1 MIILESLAKRIV
13 LTVDRPQRWL
23 KPEVCGK
30 IRTGRPRQ
38 VATTRLPAVSLCDK
52 GGVLGGSGIC
62 RILSKATIKKPS
74 ALSRKAQRS
83 LYQKQSLKRKN
94 RLSAVPTYQAGR
106 TVARPLHS
114 WNFRKS
120 KSQFLL
126 YRGNRRELRLSNNAS
141 VKLRASRK
149 SHAISSFLN

>member
-30 IRTGRPRQ
+30 IKTGRPRQ

-83 LYQKQSLKRKN
+83 LYQKQSLKRKK

-106 TVARPLHS
+106 TVARPLQS
-114 WNFRKS
+114 WDFREK
-120 KSQFLL
+120 QIPVPPLP
-126 YRGNRRELRLSNNAS
+126 GNRRELRLSNNAS
-141 VKLRASRK
+141 VKLRVSRK

>member
-23 KPEVCGK
+23 KPEICGK

-38 VATTRLPAVSLCDK
+38 VTTTRLPAFSLCDK

-62 RILSKATIKKPS
+62 RILSKATIKPS

-94 RLSAVPTYQAGR
+94 RLSAVPTYQAER
-106 TVARPLHS
+106 TVARPLHKDY
-114 WNFRKS
+114 FK
-120 KSQFLL
+120 
-126 YRGNRRELRLSNNAS
+126 GELGVHQSDITNLSETDIRQRCE
-141 VKLRASRK
+141 VDR
-149 SHAISSFLN
+149 

>member
-38 VATTRLPAVSLCDK
+38 VAPTRLPAVSLCEK

-62 RILSKATIKKPS
+62 RMFSKATIKKTERSKQES
-74 ALSRKAQRS
+74 ATKS
-83 LYQKQSLKRKN
+83 LPKT
-94 RLSAVPTYQAGR
+94 AP
-106 TVARPLHS
+106 
-114 WNFRKS
+114 
-120 KSQFLL
+120 
-126 YRGNRRELRLSNNAS
+126 
-141 VKLRASRK
+141 
-149 SHAISSFLN
+149 

>member
-1 MIILESLAKRIV
+1 MIIIESLANRIV

-38 VATTRLPAVSLCDK
+38 VAPRLLPAVSLCDK

-62 RILSKATIKKPS
+62 HILSKATIKPS
-74 ALSRKAQRS
+74 ALGRKAQRS
-83 LYQKQSLKRKN
+83 LYQKQPLKRKN

-106 TVARPLHS
+106 TVARPLQS

>member
-62 RILSKATIKKPS
+62 RIFSKATIKTERSKQKS
-74 ALSRKAQRS
+74 ATKS
-83 LYQKQSLKRKN
+83 LPKT
-94 RLSAVPTYQAGR
+94 VP
-106 TVARPLHS
+106 
-114 WNFRKS
+114 
-120 KSQFLL
+120 
-126 YRGNRRELRLSNNAS
+126 
-141 VKLRASRK
+141 
-149 SHAISSFLN
+149 